1 MNPGTGLTPIEARV
15 LGCLIE
21 KQAATPDAYP
31 LTLNAL
37 VVACNQKT
45 SRDPVMKL
53 DPGVV
58 GHTLREMEGR
68 DLVRMAYGSRA
79 ERWEHRADAVYSL
92 DKPRRVLL
100 GLLLLRG
107 AQTVAELHTRSER
120 MHPFADN
127 GAVHAALEQLA
138 GAGLVKCLARDPGQ
152 RGARWAHLLSG
163 EPTEPAAGAV
173 RAAAPVEVRV
183 HDAELAARVEEL
195 EARVAALEEKLGSP
209 PVQES
214 FSDD

>member
-1 MNPGTGLTPIEARV
+1 MLTIEPVEARV

-21 KQAATPDAYP
+21 KQATTPDTYP

-79 ERWEHRADAVYSL
+79 ERWEHRADSL
-92 DKPRRVLL
+92 FNVDKPRRVLL

-107 AQTVAELHTRSER
+107 PQTVAELHARSER
-120 MHPFADN
+120 MHAFADN
-127 GAVHAALEQLA
+127 GAVHAALQALA
-138 GAGLVKCLARDPGQ
+138 DAGLVKCLARDPGQ
-152 RGARWAHLLSG
+152 RGARWAHLLCG
-163 EPTEPAAGAV
+163 EPTEPAASAT
-173 RAAAPVEVRV
+173 RSATPVEVKV
-183 HDAELAARVEEL
+183 HDTELAARVEEL
-195 EARVAALEEKLGSP
+195 EARVAALEARLGES

-214 FSDD
+214 FSES

>member
-1 MNPGTGLTPIEARV
+1 MMTIEPVEARI

-53 DPGVV
+53 TPGVV
-58 GHTLREMEGR
+58 GHTLRQMEER

-79 ERWEHRADAVYSL
+79 ERWEHRADAVYAL

-120 MHPFADN
+120 MHAFADN
-127 GAVHAALEQLA
+127 GSVQSALDEMA
-138 GAGLVKCLARDPGQ
+138 EAGLVVCLSRQPGQ
-152 RGARWAHLLSG
+152 RGARWMHLLCG
-163 EPTEPAAGAV
+163 EPAEQPASAS
-173 RAAAPVEVRV
+173 RASAPVEVKV
-183 HDAELAARVEEL
+183 TDPELAARVEEL
-195 EARVAALEEKLGSP
+195 EARVAALEAKLGGAA
-209 PVQES
+209 VQES
-214 FSDD
+214 FSED